1 MPSRDAGRSVARR
14 AVLRAVA
21 ACVGVVACA
30 RSSGAG
36 PDGAAAPVSGSS
48 PVPCARTVARTDEIP
63 VGGGR
68 VLPHARVVITQPAA
82 GEFRAFSMVCT
93 HDACELDDVSGGT
106 INCPCHGSR
115 FAIADGSVVLGPARS
130 GLGRERIAVR
140 GDCIVRL

>member
-1 MPSRDAGRSVARR
+1 
-14 AVLRAVA
+14 VLRALAATASVA
-21 ACVGVVACA
+21 TCAGVVACG
-30 RSSGAG
+30 RSGAG
-36 PDGAAAPVSGSS
+36 PDGAAAAPAG
-48 PVPCARTVARTDEIP
+48 PPPDPCPRSVARTGEIP

-68 VLPHARVVITQPAA
+68 VLPHARVVITQPAE

-115 FAIADGSVVLGPARS
+115 FAIADGSVVQGPARS
-130 GLGRERIAVR
+130 GLGRERIAVQ